1 MWTKRLI
8 QFARLPAADR
18 GLLVEALLAL
28 CTAGLRLRV
37 SPFSRIAGRLG
48 QHMAETAE
56 TEDSP
61 KLLEARRVRWAVET
75 SARHLPWKPVCL
87 PQALAAKRMLA
98 RRGIASTLYLGVDPA
113 RKLDAHAWV
122 RVGRVIVTGGPREE
136 RFTVV
141 STFA

>member
-1 MWTKRLI
+1 LI
-8 QFARLPAADR
+8 QFARLPAGDR
-18 GLLVEALLAL
+18 VLLVEASVAL
-28 CTAGLRLRV
+28 SVAGLRLRV
-37 SPFSRIAGRLG
+37 SPFARIAERLG
-48 QHMAETAE
+48 RHMAETAD
-56 TEDSP
+56 TEDSV
-61 KLLEARRVRWAVET
+61 KVATARRIRWAVET

-98 RRGIASTLYLGVDPA
+98 RRGIPSTLYLGVDSA
-113 RKLDAHAWV
+113 RQLDAHAWV